1 MDRSQTNIM
10 RANPEPPPKRI
21 KKSTQRSRRISL
33 ALQLIMIE
41 QINPLPNCMRK
52 VYTPAPKKKQKNL
65 HYSAPISS
73 PAMFP
78 RYRSLIGGKIAGTHV
93 CTKTREKTIN
103 YAVFDNVLSIN
114 KSIKRLFC
122 LFMKVGMAKWAYN
135 FHTHDCSH
143 V

>member
-1 MDRSQTNIM
+1 
-10 RANPEPPPKRI
+10 
-21 KKSTQRSRRISL
+21 
-33 ALQLIMIE
+33 
-41 QINPLPNCMRK
+41 MRK

-143 V
+143 VWIFKTISISYPSRYIPIMAMRPMPILNRLCMNFKHIWSNRSIKNFP